1 MGYQGSM
8 NKTNVPK
15 QYGPEPTTTC
25 LSSGEVS
32 SATKKPEQWEKI
44 QFHLKLLNSSSSK
57 SIDGGLLS
65 ESRSH

>member
-8 NKTNVPK
+8 NKTYVPK
-15 QYGPEPTTTC
+15 KYDPESTTTY
-25 LSSGEVS
+25 LYSREVN
-32 SATKKPEQWEKI
+32 SATKKPEQQEKI

-65 ESRSH
+65 EARSH